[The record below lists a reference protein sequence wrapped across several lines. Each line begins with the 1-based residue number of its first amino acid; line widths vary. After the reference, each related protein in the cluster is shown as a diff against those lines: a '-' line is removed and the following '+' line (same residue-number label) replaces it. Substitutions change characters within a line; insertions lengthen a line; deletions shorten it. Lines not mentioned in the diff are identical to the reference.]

1 MQIQKIADCLHVKIE
16 ARIRVATKE
25 ELGRQDFL
33 GVRTGTR
40 LGFFRNGLHHDG
52 EVVKCDK
59 IVAPGDSGV
68 VTFRMFSAAI
78 LDTDVTVG
86 SVVELKRGH
95 TVVAVAEVLRIE
107 KVEKPEQ
114 D

>member
-1 MQIQKIADCLHVKIE
+1 MKIE
-16 ARIRVATKE
+16 ARIRVATNE
-25 ELGRQDFL
+25 ELGWQNFL
-33 GVRTGTR
+33 GVQTGTR

-68 VTFRMFSAAI
+68 VTFRMFSAVI